1 MMDPTLMMMPGEAAR
16 PRYYDDFYDSED
28 DDYDS
33 ELSSDENYDVLNDG
47 PEQPRGPWVKDP
59 I

>member
-1 MMDPTLMMMPGEAAR
+1 MMMPGEAAR